1 MNRICQVCDQE
12 KQSIE
17 GTFQQVCCTP
27 GCVVIMFRMLMD
39 YMSKEVEE

>member
-1 MNRICQVCDQE
+1 MNRICGVCEQE

-27 GCVVIMFRMLMD
+27 SCVVIMFRMLMNQ
-39 YMSKEVEE
+39 MASQVEE